1 MTFAKRIEFFDG
13 AGIRQ
18 TNDAFIVSMGEMEV
32 VKQFAYYLRDV
43 SFGNPRFEEFADN
56 WITNLEK
63 HGVKNISIF
72 GDEKKDGRLCPQYN
86 TERKEG

>member
-32 VKQFAYYLRDV
+32 VKQFAYY
-43 SFGNPRFEEFADN
+43 
-56 WITNLEK
+56 
-63 HGVKNISIF
+63 
-72 GDEKKDGRLCPQYN
+72 
-86 TERKEG
+86 RK